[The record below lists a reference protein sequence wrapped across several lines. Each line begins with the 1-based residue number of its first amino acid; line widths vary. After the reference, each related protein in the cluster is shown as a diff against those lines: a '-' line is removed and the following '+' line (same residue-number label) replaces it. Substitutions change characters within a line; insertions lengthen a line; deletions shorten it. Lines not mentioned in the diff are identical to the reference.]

1 MKKIKNL
8 LTILLLFVMVFIL
21 VGCKRNDK
29 IRIGIL
35 QYLSHNALSDA
46 RQGFIDGLE
55 EAGYIDGENITIDL
69 QNPETD
75 QGTME
80 IQATRLVR
88 NSDLILAIAT
98 PAASSVVNEAKEQG
112 SDVPILFTAVT
123 DPIDAKLIDS
133 NENPGGNVT
142 GTNDMNPID
151 KQISLVKQL
160 VPNAK
165 KLGIIYTGSETN
177 SELQAN
183 VAKSEA
189 LKLGLTVEIK
199 TIQSVNDLQLVA
211 NQLAANV
218 DALYIPTDNPIAGS
232 MGTIKD
238 VVLEHK
244 IPAIVGES
252 NQVVN
257 GGSITYGLSYYN
269 LGKETAQMAVQILKD
284 GKKPSEIP
292 SKGLSNSELVINK
305 KQLEAIGITIPAS
318 LLEQADRVIN

>member
-21 VGCKRNDK
+21 VGCKRDDK